1 VLVDGL
7 VYEYPTA
14 RALDEVSFGIER
26 GSITA
31 LVGPNGA
38 GKTTL
43 MRCLAALQRPLSGSV
58 EINGYSTEE
67 QPREVHRSVGYL
79 SDFYGLYD
87 QLTVEQT
94 LRYAASRHGIDED
107 SALSV
112 ATRVGLADRLQVGA
126 DALSR
131 GLRQRLAI
139 ASAILHTPML
149 LILDEP
155 AAGLDPQARVDL
167 SELFTDLRA
176 QGMTLIVS
184 SHILSELED
193 YATDVLMMSDGRI
206 VEHRSMGSDGEVHR
220 FVIEMIG
227 SSDAI
232 AEIVAG
238 WEGVRVLERDSETVT
253 LECTGDRDE
262 ARQAIARVVSALV
275 AHGIS
280 LSAVVPVRA
289 SIQEA
294 YLSRMNAEIGR

>member
-1 VLVDGL
+1 MPSAPPTMHHDGDHRARPSPLVAVERL

-14 RALDEVSFGIER
+14 RALDEVSFVIER

-43 MRCLAALQRPLSGSV
+43 MRCLAALQRPLSGAV
-58 EINGYSTEE
+58 EIDGYSTEE

-94 LRYAASRHGIDED
+94 LRYAAARHGIEED
-107 SALSV
+107 TALSV
-112 ATRVGLADRLQVGA
+112 AERVGLAERLHVAA

-139 ASAILHTPML
+139 ASAILHKPML

-167 SELFTDLRA
+167 SGLFMDLRA

-193 YATDVLMMSDGRI
+193 YATDVLMMSCLLYTSPSPR
-206 VEHRSMGSDGEVHR
+206 
-220 FVIEMIG
+220 
-227 SSDAI
+227 DA
-232 AEIVAG
+232 
-238 WEGVRVLERDSETVT
+238 T
-253 LECTGDRDE
+253 
-262 ARQAIARVVSALV
+262 
-275 AHGIS
+275 
-280 LSAVVPVRA
+280 
-289 SIQEA
+289 
-294 YLSRMNAEIGR
+294 LSRMPSSA